1 MSRKIFILFLLISS
15 TLFSQAFITN
25 PEFPSE
31 TDNIEITFN
40 IKEMTG
46 RAVNLIGYTGILY
59 THTGVNTNIGNWQHV
74 IGTWGN
80 NTTQPSLT
88 RIGTD
93 LYTITINNPRNFY
106 SITNSTEHISSLNF
120 VLRSADGSLQTED
133 LFVPI
138 YEGSL
143 NVKIVEPEILPL
155 YPLPGSEIKFLLVT
169 RDADSLNLYIDD
181 SKILSTT
188 SDTLEY
194 ILTAE
199 SSGRHIIKYIAFGNN
214 EQFADSTYYIV
225 REQLNVADLPEG
237 VETGIN
243 YIDDQTVT
251 LVLYA
256 PNKDFVYA
264 IGDFNNWEFDP
275 FNSESWIF
283 DPQYYFNITPDS
295 STYWLTLTNL
305 TPTEEYRFQ
314 YLVDGNLRIA
324 DPYSDKILEEED
336 NSIPE
341 STYPNL
347 IPYPYGSTN
356 FSVSVFQTNQTPFQW
371 EADNYLKPD
380 QTKLIIYELLIRDF
394 VSTHDYKT
402 LIDTLDYLENLGI
415 NAVELMPVNEFE
427 GNESWGYNPS
437 FYFAP
442 DKYYGSKNDLK
453 KFIDECHKRNIAVI
467 MDIVLNHSYG
477 RSSFVRLYSSGNFGP
492 PTEEN
497 PWYNVASPNPV
508 FSWGFDFNHE
518 SEQTKILVDRVNKYW
533 LEEYNFD
540 GFRFDFTKGF
550 TNTPGDGS
558 NYDQRRID
566 ILKRMADKIWEVDSS
581 AYLILE
587 HFAPDLE
594 EKILTDYG
602 MMVWGNNNYNYN
614 EASMGYHDNSKSNF
628 SRISYLNH
636 TFTKPHLVGYME
648 SHDEER
654 LMYKNLQFG
663 NSSGD
668 YDITEL
674 NTALSRIKLAA
685 AFFITI
691 PGPKMIWQFGEL
703 GYDYSIDYN
712 GRIGNKPIKWD
723 YLENID
729 RSNLYKTY
737 AALNYLKNNYE
748 AFSTSNFNLNV
759 TSYVKRIQLTHES
772 MNVVIIG
779 NFDVITRSI
788 SPSFQNTGIWY
799 DYFSGD
805 SLDVTDTQISIQLN
819 PGEFHIYSTEKLPV
833 PEKDILLGD
842 LEINTTPNDFNL
854 LQNYPNPFNPSTTI
868 KYTIPSNIKSKTAN
882 GSAFVQLNV
891 FDILGK
897 RVATLVNQNQKPG
910 NYEVEFNS
918 SNLHGDAQGLSSG
931 IYFYSI
937 SAGNFRETKKMII
950 LK

>member
-225 REQLNVADLPEG
+225 RDHLNVADLPEG

>member
-1 MSRKIFILFLLISS
+1 M
-15 TLFSQAFITN
+15 
-25 PEFPSE
+25 
-31 TDNIEITFN
+31 
-40 IKEMTG
+40 
-46 RAVNLIGYTGILY
+46 
-59 THTGVNTNIGNWQHV
+59 
-74 IGTWGN
+74 
-80 NTTQPSLT
+80 
-88 RIGTD
+88 
-93 LYTITINNPRNFY
+93 
-106 SITNSTEHISSLNF
+106 
-120 VLRSADGSLQTED
+120 
-133 LFVPI
+133 
-138 YEGSL
+138 
-143 NVKIVEPEILPL
+143 
-155 YPLPGSEIKFLLVT
+155 
-169 RDADSLNLYIDD
+169 
-181 SKILSTT
+181 
-188 SDTLEY
+188 
-194 ILTAE
+194 
-199 SSGRHIIKYIAFGNN
+199 
-214 EQFADSTYYIV
+214 
-225 REQLNVADLPEG
+225 
-237 VETGIN
+237 
-243 YIDDQTVT
+243 
-251 LVLYA
+251 
-256 PNKDFVYA
+256 
-264 IGDFNNWEFDP
+264 
-275 FNSESWIF
+275 
-283 DPQYYFNITPDS
+283 
-295 STYWLTLTNL
+295 
-305 TPTEEYRFQ
+305 
-314 YLVDGNLRIA
+314 
-324 DPYSDKILEEED
+324 
-336 NSIPE
+336 
-341 STYPNL
+341 
-347 IPYPYGSTN
+347 
-356 FSVSVFQTNQTPFQW
+356 
-371 EADNYLKPD
+371 
-380 QTKLIIYELLIRDF
+380 
-394 VSTHDYKT
+394 
-402 LIDTLDYLENLGI
+402 
-415 NAVELMPVNEFE
+415 
-427 GNESWGYNPS
+427 
-437 FYFAP
+437 
-442 DKYYGSKNDLK
+442 
-453 KFIDECHKRNIAVI
+453 
-467 MDIVLNHSYG
+467 
-477 RSSFVRLYSSGNFGP
+477 
-492 PTEEN
+492 
-497 PWYNVASPNPV
+497 
-508 FSWGFDFNHE
+508 
-518 SEQTKILVDRVNKYW
+518 VDRVNKYW